1 MTSQSNNS
9 PPTDLDNALTH
20 YTSLYRS
27 KNPKS
32 FEAIQSASNSIP
44 SGTSRGVLIHAPH
57 PLVFRGGHGCYLTSL
72 DGDEYLD
79 FVSEYTAGMFGHSHL
94 AIIEAIHSVTQQGF
108 TLGGVNSKES
118 ELAQILVSRF
128 PSIDAIRFCNSG
140 TEANMFSLG
149 VAVAY
154 TGRSK
159 VLPHTLVSWA
169 GLKLKHP
176 QILVFKNG
184 YHGGT
189 LTFGANTAL
198 NLPHE
203 FIIANYNDI
212 LDTKAKLTSDIGAIL
227 VEPMQAAGGMIP
239 ADIAFLQFLR
249 DEATRLQAV
258 LIFDEVVT
266 SRLSYGGLQER
277 YSIIPDMTTLG
288 KHFGGGFSFG
298 AFGGKR
304 EIMRLF
310 EPGEKQPLF
319 HTGTWNNNVFSM
331 TAGVVAAKLMS
342 REELERANDLGDYL
356 REGLRRIFED
366 KRPDLQ
372 VIVSGIGSAVGVK
385 FLGENGEIIRDLYY
399 FYLLNDG
406 VYMAHRGSFAVNLV
420 HRHEHVDVVLA
431 LTKKFCGAILAL

>member
-1 MTSQSNNS
+1 MTQS
-9 PPTDLDNALTH
+9 DNPHFASLGHALTH
-20 YTSLYRS
+20 YTNIFRT

-32 FEAIQSASNSIP
+32 YEAIQSASTSIP

-79 FVSEYTAGMFGHSHL
+79 FVSEYTAGMFGHSHP
-94 AIIEAIHSVTQQGF
+94 AIIEAIHTVTQQGF
-108 TLGGVNSKES
+108 TLGGINSKES
-118 ELAQILVSRF
+118 ELAQLLVSRF
-128 PSIDAIRFCNSG
+128 PSIHAIRFCNSG
-140 TEANMFSLG
+140 TEANMLALG

-154 TGRSK
+154 TGRK
-159 VLPHTLVSWA
+159 
-169 GLKLKHP
+169 K
-176 QILVFKNG
+176 ILVFQNG

-203 FIIANYNDI
+203 FILANYNDI
-212 LDTKAKLTSDIGAIL
+212 PDTQAKLTPDIAAIL

-239 ADIAFLQFLR
+239 ADLSFLRFLR

-266 SRLSYGGLQER
+266 SRLCYGGLQER
-277 YSIIPDMTTLG
+277 YGIVPDMTTLG

-304 EIMRLF
+304 GIMRLF
-310 EPGEKQPLF
+310 EPGVEKSKSLF

-331 TAGVVAAKLMS
+331 TAGVVAARLMS
-342 REELERANDLGDYL
+342 REALERANDLGDWL
-356 REGLRRIFED
+356 REGLCRIFAD
-366 KRPDLQ
+366 RCPGLQ
-372 VIVSGIGSAVGVK
+372 VVVSGIGSAVGVK
-385 FLGENGEIIRDLYY
+385 FVGDKGDLIRELYY
-399 FYLLNDG
+399 FYLLSEG

-420 HRHEHVDVVLA
+420 HRQEHVDVVLA
-431 LTKKFCGAILAL
+431 LTEKFCEVLFVAVAEY

>member
-1 MTSQSNNS
+1 MTSQSNSS

-20 YTSLYRS
+20 YTNVYRA

-32 FEAIQSASNSIP
+32 FEVIQSASNSIP

-57 PLVFRGGHGCYLTSL
+57 PLVFRGGDGCYLTSL

-79 FVSEYTAGMFGHSHL
+79 VSEYTAGMFGHSHP

-159 VLPHTLVSWA
+159 
-169 GLKLKHP
+169 
-176 QILVFKNG
+176 ILVFKNG

-198 NLPHE
+198 NLSHE

-212 LDTKAKLTSDIGAIL
+212 PDTKAKLTSDIGAIL

-304 EIMRLF
+304 EIMRSF
-310 EPGEKQPLF
+310 EPGKKQSLF

-342 REELERANDLGDYL
+342 REELERANDLGDHL

-366 KRPDLQ
+366 KRRDLQ

-420 HRHEHVDVVLA
+420 HRREHVDVVLA
-431 LTKKFCGAILAL
+431 LTKKFCGDILAL

>member
-1 MTSQSNNS
+1 MTAQSNNS

-20 YTSLYRS
+20 YTNLYRA

-32 FEAIQSASNSIP
+32 FEVIQSASNSIP

-79 FVSEYTAGMFGHSHL
+79 FVSEYTAGMFGHSHP

-154 TGRSK
+154 TGRRK
-159 VLPHTLVSWA
+159 
-169 GLKLKHP
+169 
-176 QILVFKNG
+176 ILVFKNG

-189 LTFGANTAL
+189 LTFGANSAL

-212 LDTKAKLTSDIGAIL
+212 PDTKAKLTSDIGAIL

-310 EPGEKQPLF
+310 VPGEKQPLF

>member
-1 MTSQSNNS
+1 MTSQSNSS

-20 YTSLYRS
+20 YTNVYRA

-32 FEAIQSASNSIP
+32 FEVIQSASNSIP

-57 PLVFRGGHGCYLTSL
+57 PLVFRGGDGCYLTSL

-79 FVSEYTAGMFGHSHL
+79 LSPNTPQEW
-94 AIIEAIHSVTQQGF
+94 F

-159 VLPHTLVSWA
+159 
-169 GLKLKHP
+169 
-176 QILVFKNG
+176 ILVFKNG

-198 NLPHE
+198 NLSHE

-212 LDTKAKLTSDIGAIL
+212 PDTKAKLTSDIGAIL

-304 EIMRLF
+304 EIMRSF
-310 EPGEKQPLF
+310 EPGKKQSLF

-342 REELERANDLGDYL
+342 REELERANDLGDHL

-366 KRPDLQ
+366 KRRDLQ

-420 HRHEHVDVVLA
+420 HRREHVDVVLA
-431 LTKKFCGAILAL
+431 LTKKFCGDILAL